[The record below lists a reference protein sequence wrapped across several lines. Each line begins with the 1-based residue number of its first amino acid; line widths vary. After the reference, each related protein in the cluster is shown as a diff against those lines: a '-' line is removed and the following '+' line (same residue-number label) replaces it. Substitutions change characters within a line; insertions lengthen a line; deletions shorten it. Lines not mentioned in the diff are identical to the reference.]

1 MMSRPTTLLF
11 ILYIVLTPLYLLP
24 SGMPQPADF
33 LVPIGIGIIF
43 LTGGRIAFPTA
54 RARYFLLVTF
64 VFFVWVLAIS
74 VVNSL
79 VSGLT
84 DILMASAFGTF
95 NFMLVLLGFAALQ
108 HLDYPDK
115 LIAKALTVSTF
126 VMFAGLLLNFPG
138 SSSRQTAMFN
148 NPNQLAYFSILMLG
162 GLILAYDRPSLLR
175 LRFAIPAA
183 MLVISNLVAA
193 SLTGYAALALLSGAW
208 ALKIGARRLFI
219 LIFFGLTAAL
229 LAPSLLISES
239 QIQVFEIVSNR
250 FLLLD
255 DKLDGVIAERG
266 YDRINEFPQYLL
278 LGAGEGGLARFGIEE
293 ALELHSTFGTLLFSY
308 GIIGL
313 LLFLSIIWIAA
324 RGATLVE
331 LAVLAA
337 PLAYSMT
344 HHGFRFSTFWVFI
357 TIFLM
362 IKEKRTMRSSTPILE
377 QPESRPGGRPFITSL
392 ENE

>member
-1 MMSRPTTLLF
+1 MKSRPTTLLF
-11 ILYIVLTPLYLLP
+11 TLYIVLAPLYLLP

-33 LVPIGIGIIF
+33 LVPIGIAFIL
-43 LTGGRIAFPTA
+43 LTGRRIAFPTA
-54 RARYFLLVTF
+54 RARSFLLVTF
-64 VFFVWVLAIS
+64 VFFVWVLVVS

-79 VSGLT
+79 MSGLT
-84 DILMASAFGTF
+84 DILMAPAFGMF

-115 LIAKALTVSTF
+115 LIAKALTVSAV
-126 VMFAGLLLNFPG
+126 VMFTGLLLTFSG

-148 NPNQLAYFSILMLG
+148 NPNQLAYFSILVLG
-162 GLILAYDRPSLLR
+162 GLILASDRPSLLR
-175 LRFAIPAA
+175 LRFAMPAA

-193 SLTGYAALALLSGAW
+193 SLTGYAALALLGGAW
-208 ALKIGARRLFI
+208 SLKVGARRLF
-219 LIFFGLTAAL
+219 LIVFFGLTAAL
-229 LAPSLLISES
+229 LAPSLFLPES
-239 QIQVFEIVSNR
+239 HSQVFEIVSNR

-255 DKLDGVIAERG
+255 DKLDGGIAERG
-266 YDRINEFPQYLL
+266 YDRIYEFPQYLL
-278 LGAGEGGLARFGIEE
+278 FGAGEGGLSRFGIEA

-313 LLFLSIIWIAA
+313 LLFLSMIWIAA

-337 PLAYSMT
+337 PLAYSVT
-344 HHGFRFSTFWVFI
+344 HHGFRFSAFWLFI

-362 IKEKRTMRSSTPILE
+362 TKEKRTMRLSTPILE
-377 QPESRPGGRPFITSL
+377 QPVSRPGESPL
-392 ENE
+392 